1 MPRSLKPLPIDPLL
15 PDVVSALKSAA
26 SVVLEAPPGAGKTTR
41 VPPALLDL
49 GAFGEIVVLEPRR
62 LAARLSA
69 KRVAEERGERLGDM
83 VGYSVRFEDVTSS
96 RTRLRYVT
104 EGVLLRRLVD
114 DPRLSGVGVVVLD
127 EFHER
132 HLATDLALALLRR
145 LQQRERADLRL
156 LVMSAT
162 IAAEAVA
169 RHLDGCPCLK
179 SLGRS
184 FPVRIDHQALPDDR
198 PLDKQVVSAV
208 RQLLREEDTGDILV
222 FLPGAGEIRR
232 ASEALSPLAAETRVQ
247 LLPLHGDLP
256 LADQVRAVEPSERR
270 KVVLSTNV
278 AESSV
283 TIDGVTAVVDSGL
296 ARIATHSPWTGLPKL
311 ALAKISR
318 ASAAQ
323 RAGRA
328 GRTRPGRVLRLY
340 TQGDFG
346 SRPEYDTPELLRLDL
361 SEPLLLL
368 HGAGVADPAQLPWL
382 DAPPAAALE
391 AAETLLGYLGALDR
405 GGGLTPVGQRL
416 LGFPVHPRLA
426 RMIVEG
432 ERRGVAEDAC
442 LIAALL
448 GERDIRIPARTH
460 FGARGAGSQLDVTR
474 GPSDLLE
481 LVDRFAE
488 AEAGAFDHSLMRS
501 AGLDARAVGAVDR
514 ARKKLRQKARNA
526 GDAWDTSTTA
536 EQALLACVLAGFP
549 DRVARRRRP
558 GSRDLILRS
567 GASAELGEH
576 SVVHDAQ
583 LLVAVDIEERDARG
597 RSGQTV
603 VRLAS
608 AIEPEWLLD
617 SHSELLESKAELEWN
632 PQAERVESVSR
643 VLCGSVVLDESRAP
657 AASGDEA
664 AAVLA
669 RAAAAAGPARFGA
682 EGFERLK
689 NRIALLREHFPDADF
704 KLEDGAGFGAALAL
718 ACRDC
723 VSFAELEGVDIA
735 ARLEGN
741 LGGREHELLRRQA
754 PERITLPGGRSVEVH
769 YEPGKPPWVESR
781 LQDFFGMAETPRLCA
796 GKVALTVHLLAP
808 NQRAVQ
814 VTSDLAGF
822 WERHYPQIRRELMRR
837 YPRHAWPEDGRHAE
851 PPKPGPRRPRA

>member
-1 MPRSLKPLPIDPLL
+1 MSRSLKPLPIDPLL
-15 PDVVSALKSAA
+15 PEVVGALKSAA

-69 KRVAEERGERLGDM
+69 KRVAEERGERLGDR

-104 EGVLLRRLVD
+104 EGVLLRRLID
-114 DPRLSGVGVVVLD
+114 DSRLTGVGVVVLD

-132 HLATDLALALLRR
+132 HLATDLSLALLRR
-145 LQQRERADLRL
+145 LQQRERTDLRL

-184 FPVRIDHQALPDDR
+184 FPVQIEHQNLPDDR

-208 RQLLREEDTGDILV
+208 RQLLREEDSGDILV

-256 LADQVRAVEPSERR
+256 LADQVRAVEPSDRR

-311 ALAKISR
+311 GLAKISR

-361 SEPLLLL
+361 SEALLLL
-368 HGAGVADPAQLPWL
+368 HGAGVTDAVQLPWL
-382 DAPPAAALE
+382 DTPPAAALE
-391 AAETLLGYLGALDR
+391 AAETLLGHLGALDQ
-405 GGGLTPVGQRL
+405 GGGLSAIGQRL

-426 RMIVEG
+426 RIIVEG

-448 GERDIRIPARTH
+448 GERDIRIPARTQ

-488 AEAGAFDHSLMRS
+488 AEAGAFDPSLMRS

-514 ARKKLRQKARNA
+514 ARKKLRQKAQSA

-583 LLVAVDIEERDARG
+583 LLVAVDIEERGARG
-597 RSGQTV
+597 KSGQTV

-608 AIEPEWLLD
+608 AIEAEWLLD
-617 SHSELLESKAELEWN
+617 SHSELLESKTELEWN
-632 PQAERVESVSR
+632 PGAERVESVSR

-657 AASGDEA
+657 AAAGNEA

-704 KLEDGAGFGAALAL
+704 KLDNGAGFGAALAL

-735 ARLEGN
+735 ARLEAS